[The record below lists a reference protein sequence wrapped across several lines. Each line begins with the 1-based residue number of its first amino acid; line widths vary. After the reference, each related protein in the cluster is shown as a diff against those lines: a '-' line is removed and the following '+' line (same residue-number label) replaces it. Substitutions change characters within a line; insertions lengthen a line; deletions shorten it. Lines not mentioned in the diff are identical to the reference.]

1 MEKRYQLHV
10 VTKGRR
16 MLDFVAVWSQVQV
29 RQLTTWKRERRK
41 ENLTK
46 QTDNRHVMKQRQ
58 AAAAD
63 RLLHRNEA
71 NVTAPAHR
79 RPIQMVVHLIED
91 LESSANPWVNQVQPA
106 DLTAIKVM
114 IRRQT
119 EVETA
124 TVDIIGREGLV
135 VVAEILVM
143 GTAVVLILKIRR
155 GATDVEN
162 KRNLQTKVKLHRL
175 PTANRSG

>member
-1 MEKRYQLHV
+1 
-10 VTKGRR
+10 
-16 MLDFVAVWSQVQV
+16 
-29 RQLTTWKRERRK
+29 
-41 ENLTK
+41 
-46 QTDNRHVMKQRQ
+46 MKQRQ

-79 RPIQMVVHLIED
+79 RPIQMVVCLIED
-91 LESSANPWVNQVQPA
+91 LEISANRRKNQVQPA

-119 EVETA
+119 EVQTET
-124 TVDIIGREGLV
+124 VNIVGREGL

-143 GTAVVLILKIRR
+143 GTAAVLILKIRR

-162 KRNLQTKVKLHRL
+162 KRNLQTKMKLRRL